1 MGDPLS
7 KSKMV
12 LVYLPTWLGDFLRAN
27 VGVHIPAPWVAWLK
41 HGVSHHLPSLI
52 CCLYHHVLNWNHS
65 LCCWFFVLNDAT
77 SQLTG
82 RRVDGSSSPVTRR
95 VFFFWKM
102 LKNGWPDSIQVI
114 ECYWAFAWYH
124 KSELL
129 TCIYNHIYVI
139 EFKSSDLIWY
149 MAFVLIELIERYFSI
164 FFGC

>member
-1 MGDPLS
+1 MTGWFSSGKCWCAYSSTMGCMVETWCFTPSS
-7 KSKMV
+7 KLNLLFVSPCVKLKSLTLLLV
-12 LVYLPTWLGDFLRAN
+12 LCPKRRD
-27 VGVHIPAPWVAWLK
+27 
-41 HGVSHHLPSLI
+41 
-52 CCLYHHVLNWNHS
+52 
-65 LCCWFFVLNDAT
+65 

-95 VFFFWKM
+95 VFFWKM

-164 FFGC
+164 FLGC